1 MTKHSE
7 NTEPSNSTKPVLV
20 AVCPSCKGKN
30 TIKKENRKNNGI
42 IGSGFAS
49 WVVDS
54 WYSCKDCGTRFDLIK
69 QPLTQK
75 QTNICRTIMAYIL
88 DNTELLI
95 K

>member
-69 QPLTQK
+69 QLLTADATSCMPK
-75 QTNICRTIMAYIL
+75 
-88 DNTELLI
+88 
-95 K
+95 

>member
-69 QPLTQK
+69 QPLTLRCFTSGVGFKKQK
-75 QTNICRTIMAYIL
+75 VQTI
-88 DNTELLI
+88 
-95 K
+95 

>member
-30 TIKKENRKNNGI
+30 TIKKENRKKNGI

-69 QPLTQK
+69 QPLTENGFAMPCLK
-75 QTNICRTIMAYIL
+75 TTKLNTNKKKLY
-88 DNTELLI
+88 
-95 K
+95 